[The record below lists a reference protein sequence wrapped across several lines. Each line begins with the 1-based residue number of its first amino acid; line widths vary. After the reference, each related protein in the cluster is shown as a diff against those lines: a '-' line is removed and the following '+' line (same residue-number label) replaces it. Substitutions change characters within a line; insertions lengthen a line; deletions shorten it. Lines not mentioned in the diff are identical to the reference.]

1 MLMIMLTGLS
11 GSGKT
16 TLAESLFLK
25 LQERNIAAEVIDGDK
40 YRKTINGDLGFS
52 AVDRRENIQRLAKLA
67 DEKNRQGVMT
77 IVAAINP
84 FEDLRMELAQKYG
97 AKIIWVRCNLSTLIA
112 RDTKGLY
119 YKAMLPDNHPDKVWN
134 LTGVNDPYEMP
145 GRPDLIIDTNDAT
158 VENATQQLLT
168 FVLSIIQ
175 N

>member
-25 LQERNIAAEVIDGDK
+25 LKERNMAAVVIDGDQH
-40 YRKTINGDLGFS
+40 RKTINRDLGFS
-52 AVDRRENIQRLAKLA
+52 AADRRENIQRLAKLA
-67 DEKNRQGVMT
+67 DEKNRQGVIS

-84 FEDLRMELAQKYG
+84 FEDLRNELAQKYG
-97 AKIIWVRCNLSTLIA
+97 AKIIWVRCNLATLIA

-145 GRPDLIIDTNDAT
+145 SRPDLIIDTNEVT
-158 VENATQQLLT
+158 VENATQQILT
-168 FVLSIIQ
+168 FVLSLIQ